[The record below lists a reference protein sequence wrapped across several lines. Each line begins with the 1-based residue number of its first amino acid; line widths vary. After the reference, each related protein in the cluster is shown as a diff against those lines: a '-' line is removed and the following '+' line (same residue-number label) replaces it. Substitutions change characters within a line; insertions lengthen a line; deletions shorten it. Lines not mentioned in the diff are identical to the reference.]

1 MKHDEKKLTLRIVG
15 RSHGTIWFWTEIEI
29 NLLTSLGVRLW
40 FSLFFTLAMI
50 SKLSSSGVRELFTLI
65 SKRLSEVL
73 VNTHTISNQS
83 FIRKSFKIETF
94 VSDKLFRFIWFDKLR
109 TYLVHYNVIEQ
120 FRLLSFSSLLWF
132 QSEIFFCLHNPNF
145 LSLYIPSIC
154 VSRRTINW
162 DAYDFW
168 KVSCFQH

>member
-94 VSDKLFRFIWFDKLR
+94 VSDKLFHLIWQIENLSSTLQRNR
-109 TYLVHYNVIEQ
+109 TVSFTFFFFTPLVSVWN
-120 FRLLSFSSLLWF
+120 L
-132 QSEIFFCLHNPNF
+132 F
-145 LSLYIPSIC
+145 LF
-154 VSRRTINW
+154 T
-162 DAYDFW
+162 
-168 KVSCFQH
+168 